1 MKFIARPFPG
11 RLIHFAFV
19 ALIGFVV
26 AINMPAMAQT
36 EAEVKA
42 QIAKLKP
49 RDFPTQQIEA
59 TVVYPAGGGMDING
73 RFVAKFFEK
82 YTDQKIAVNNRTGGA
97 GLVGHTY
104 LATQAKND
112 GYTVGVV
119 ATLIFGDSMLRSGG
133 RWSYTDLD
141 PIAFLN
147 SDAMLLVVSDDGPYK
162 DKSLKD
168 IIEIAKAKPNTVRLS
183 IVPGTMYEYMVEQLE
198 QISGAKFLKVPFQ
211 GGAPGVTAMLGNN
224 VDVSI
229 AFYGEVRSFL
239 EAKKVI
245 PIGVTS
251 AERSPF
257 APNAPTLNEV
267 MNSKDFTW
275 TIIRWLVVPKGTPP
289 DRKAWLAAGFGAA
302 IRDPELQNEFRKIGA
317 IPNIQISGPEQ
328 TAAIVKESGERE
340 RAFYLKSGRLK

>member
-1 MKFIARPFPG
+1 MKFLVRPLLGRVLPAAFIA
-11 RLIHFAFV
+11 V
-19 ALIGFVV
+19 ASTTFLM
-26 AINMPAMAQT
+26 ASPAAAQT

-42 QIAKLKP
+42 QVAKLKP

-73 RFVAKFFEK
+73 RLVSKYFEK

-119 ATLIFGDSMLRSGG
+119 ASLIFGDSMLRSGG
-133 RWSYTDLD
+133 RWTYTDLE
-141 PIAFLN
+141 PIAYLN
-147 SDAMLLVVSDDGPYK
+147 GDGMLLVVNAEGPYK

-168 IIEIAKAKPNTVRLS
+168 IIETAKAKPNTVR
-183 IVPGTMYEYMVEQLE
+183 ITVVPGSLYEYMVEQLE
-198 QISGAKFLKVPFQ
+198 QVSGAKFLKVPFQ
-211 GGAPGVTAMLGNN
+211 GGAPGVTAMLGDN

-229 AFYGEVRSFL
+229 AFYGEVRSHL
-239 EAKKVI
+239 EAKKVV

-251 AERSPF
+251 GDRSPF

-267 MNSKDFTW
+267 MGSKDFAW
-275 TIIRWLVVPKGTPP
+275 TIARWLVVPKGTPA
-289 DRKAWLAAGFGAA
+289 DRKAWLVAAFTAA
-302 IRDPELQNEFRKIGA
+302 VRDPELQNEFRKIGA
-317 IPNIQISGPEQ
+317 IPNPQIGTPEQ
-328 TAAIVKESGERE
+328 TTATVNELGERE
-340 RAFYLKSGRLK
+340 RAFYVKSGRLK